1 VEDFSDLG
9 DTEFTFEAWIRTSD
23 ACHNSALFSYAAPP
37 DDPSGGGG
45 CLQNSHR
52 SRSRSLTVAHGRSRS
67 LTVIHQLTRH
77 LTPSHPLILSS
88 TLATSP
94 GTEVEANHLVLAN
107 PNQLVLCH
115 DFEYLDMLPDPRG
128 ESCYYAFNHT
138 GPSVVSRDGTWRH
151 VAATWT
157 AANDGLVEIYVN
169 GLLLSSARTRKTAPL
184 KKHGIVAIG
193 EEMDCFGACL
203 DKGQGFNGE
212 MDEVRLWR
220 KARSQEEILKYMRSG
235 EGLENHPDLAAYWK
249 MDDPKG
255 VSSSSLSVV
264 KDSSGRGHDLKL
276 SSPPTQSTQSI
287 TSRKFSEKLASA
299 GVASF
304 KNNFAMNQNFRGMP
318 EKDITVEFWAKTAA
332 VGIDQADTYS
342 DFLSFAS
349 FTDTAGSRELV
360 SIDEAILIQRY
371 TKELHGIKDL
381 GGKVGTDLGRRA
393 LVRSCARALVRCPDS
408 LTRATLRYALVLQDI
423 RTAGSISDSINS
435 NRKGMGA
442 GYENW
447 IDYYVGWLDG
457 DWHHVAVT
465 WAAATGQ
472 VSLYFDGACQEESSD
487 GPFSLAH
494 SIARS
499 LDRSLTRSLF
509 RSQGK
514 RRIPSGSARTA
525 TCVSRTDPARASTR
539 SSPRARRGPRPGPS
553 CWALVRPRSGAT
565 SVRSTAIGGSW
576 RKSASGT
583 GSSPRETSR
592 PTCSEARWALRRRA

>member
-1 VEDFSDLG
+1 M
-9 DTEFTFEAWIRTSD
+9 
-23 ACHNSALFSYAAPP
+23 
-37 DDPSGGGG
+37 
-45 CLQNSHR
+45 
-52 SRSRSLTVAHGRSRS
+52 
-67 LTVIHQLTRH
+67 
-77 LTPSHPLILSS
+77 
-88 TLATSP
+88 
-94 GTEVEANHLVLAN
+94 
-107 PNQLVLCH
+107 LCH

-169 GLLLSSARTRKTAPL
+169 GLLLSSARTRKTAPI
-184 KKHGIVAIG
+184 KKHGIIAIG

-371 TKELHGIKDL
+371 TKELHGTKDL

-393 LVRSCARALVRCPDS
+393 LVRSLARSFDAL
-408 LTRATLRYALVLQDI
+408 TL
-423 RTAGSISDSINS
+423 
-435 NRKGMGA
+435 
-442 GYENW
+442 
-447 IDYYVGWLDG
+447 
-457 DWHHVAVT
+457 
-465 WAAATGQ
+465 
-472 VSLYFDGACQEESSD
+472 
-487 GPFSLAH
+487 SLALR
-494 SIARS
+494 ARS
-499 LDRSLTRSLF
+499 F
-509 RSQGK
+509 
-514 RRIPSGSARTA
+514 ART
-525 TCVSRTDPARASTR
+525 S
-539 SSPRARRGPRPGPS
+539 GRPGPS
-553 CWALVRPRSGAT
+553 AS
-565 SVRSTAIGGSW
+565 RSTPTGRGWAP
-576 RKSASGT
+576 GT
-583 GSSPRETSR
+583 RTG
-592 PTCSEARWALRRRA
+592 